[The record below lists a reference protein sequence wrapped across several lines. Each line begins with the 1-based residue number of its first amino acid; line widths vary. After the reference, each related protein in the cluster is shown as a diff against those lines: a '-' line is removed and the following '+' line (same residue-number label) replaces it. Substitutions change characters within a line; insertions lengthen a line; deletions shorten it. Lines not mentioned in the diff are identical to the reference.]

1 MNINHIID
9 IVTSNSQR
17 TLIKL
22 IGYESNESNIMNLWI
37 QINLLFRSKYIII
50 HTLF

>member
-22 IGYESNESNIMNLWI
+22 IGYESNESNIMNFVDSNKL
-37 QINLLFRSKYIII
+37 II
-50 HTLF
+50 